1 MTIANWLTRRD
12 AERHA
17 ADGTILRN
25 IAVNLTALIGVLE
38 SVKMATEEGREA
50 LADMRLRIA
59 NASADASFAADD
71 ADERAQATIERNA
84 A

>member
-17 ADGTILRN
+17 DDGIILRSV
-25 IAVNLTALIGVLE
+25 AVNLTALVTMLE
-38 SVKMATEEGREA
+38 SVRTNTPEGREA
-50 LADMRLRIA
+50 LADVRLRIA

-71 ADERAQATIERNA
+71 ADERAQDILERNA